1 MNVTEKLSQLIQER
15 GWSEYRLAKES
26 NLPHS
31 TILNIFRRKN
41 LPSIVILDAIC
52 KGLGITLSQFFS
64 DDETMVMLTED
75 QKQMLLKFESLTKEQ
90 REVLLDL
97 IDVMFRHFEKQEA
110 KK

>member
-41 LPSIVILDAIC
+41 LPSIVTLDAIC

-64 DDETMVMLTED
+64 DDE
-75 QKQMLLKFESLTKEQ
+75 FESLTKEQ
-90 REVLLDL
+90 REVLLEL

>member
-26 NLPHS
+26 NLPNS

-41 LPSIVILDAIC
+41 LPSIVTLDAIC

-75 QKQMLLKFESLTKEQ
+75 QKQMLLKFC
-90 REVLLDL
+90 LLYTSRC
-97 IDVMFRHFEKQEA
+97 V
-110 KK
+110 

>member
-1 MNVTEKLSQLIQER
+1 M
-15 GWSEYRLAKES
+15 
-26 NLPHS
+26 
-31 TILNIFRRKN
+31 
-41 LPSIVILDAIC
+41 PSIVTLDAIC

>member
-1 MNVTEKLSQLIQER
+1 
-15 GWSEYRLAKES
+15 
-26 NLPHS
+26 
-31 TILNIFRRKN
+31 
-41 LPSIVILDAIC
+41 
-52 KGLGITLSQFFS
+52 
-64 DDETMVMLTED
+64 MVMLTED

>member
-1 MNVTEKLSQLIQER
+1 
-15 GWSEYRLAKES
+15 
-26 NLPHS
+26 
-31 TILNIFRRKN
+31 
-41 LPSIVILDAIC
+41 
-52 KGLGITLSQFFS
+52 
-64 DDETMVMLTED
+64 MLTED

>member
-1 MNVTEKLSQLIQER
+1 MIRQRLPQQLC
-15 GWSEYRLAKES
+15 GAA
-26 NLPHS
+26 
-31 TILNIFRRKN
+31 LNIFRRKN
-41 LPSIVILDAIC
+41 LPSIVTLDAIC